1 VTAFDAAVLLIPGL
15 PLAAALATGVGALL
29 SDAYPRRLIERSTA
43 GAILVSFLAAL
54 WVLVQV
60 VGDPRA
66 REVSVYRWLAS
77 GDFRVEIALLVDPL
91 SAVMV
96 AMVTGI
102 SFVVAVFSINYM
114 HNERG
119 FARFFAVLSLFVFA
133 MLVLVMGSSYVL
145 LFLGWE
151 GVGICSYLL
160 IGFYQDRRSA
170 AGAATKA
177 FVMNR
182 VGDAGFLVGI
192 LLIVTTFGSADYRIV
207 LAGAADLDR
216 GLATAIGLALLL
228 GAIGKSAQLP
238 LASWLPRAMEG
249 PTPSSALI
257 HAATMVTAGVYL
269 VARSSPLYER
279 APDALFV
286 VGLVGAATA
295 LYGGVAGLVQTDIK
309 SVLAFSTTSQ
319 LGLMFVACGL
329 GAYAVAIFHL
339 VAHAFFK
346 TLLFLSAPSILHQLH
361 GGADPQ
367 AEAGRWRLGLEHRL
381 FLAAA
386 VGVAAVPFIAA
397 WQGAA
402 IGRSGAPILLAAGA
416 IALFAAAFASRRM
429 VEVTFGGHGG
439 DAHGHGGDAH
449 GRGARPPVAIA
460 LAAVALIA
468 LAGYLLGL
476 LPGGLDGTWWRV
488 ILGPGLPAS
497 SGLPAAHPLLGL
509 VFLAALALL
518 LLAGWVAPL
527 FFDRFRP
534 DRPAPFP
541 AAGALYAAALER
553 FWLDELLGRIILRPV
568 RRLALLLDGLDA
580 WLDRATGIPEVPPL
594 PPGFL
599 LPGAQAPALGHEHAG
614 GLGWAT
620 RVGASAASSLEL
632 GGLRRAAGL
641 PGLLTRSLS
650 GLAQWVEVNAVGRLI
665 AGVTSTAERGA
676 ALPRW
681 SEREVIERVSG
692 LIPLLTEGLARLS
705 AALEQAVFH
714 RGVHLGVPR
723 ASAAA
728 ARVLVATEEVL
739 GRPLVFAGLI
749 AVSLFLASVGALLL
763 GSP

>member
-1 VTAFDAAVLLIPGL
+1 MPRRPDVTVFDLVVLLIPGL

-29 SDAYPRRLIERSTA
+29 SDGYPRRLIERSTA
-43 GAILVSFLAAL
+43 GAILGSFLAAL
-54 WVLVQV
+54 WVLAQV

-66 REVSVYRWLAS
+66 REVTVYRWLAS
-77 GDFRVEIALLVDPL
+77 GDFGVNIAFLVDPL
-91 SAVMV
+91 SAVMI

-133 MLVLVMGSSYVL
+133 MLVLVMASSYVL

-192 LLIVTTFGSADYRIV
+192 LLIVTTFGSADYSVV
-207 LAGAADLDR
+207 LAGAAQLDR

-279 APDALFV
+279 APDALLV

-346 TLLFLSAPSILHQLH
+346 TLLFLTAPSILHHLH

-367 AEAGRWRLGLEHRL
+367 
-381 FLAAA
+381 
-386 VGVAAVPFIAA
+386 
-397 WQGAA
+397 
-402 IGRSGAPILLAAGA
+402 
-416 IALFAAAFASRRM
+416 
-429 VEVTFGGHGG
+429 VEG
-439 DAHGHGGDAH
+439 
-449 GRGARPPVAIA
+449 
-460 LAAVALIA
+460 
-468 LAGYLLGL
+468 
-476 LPGGLDGTWWRV
+476 
-488 ILGPGLPAS
+488 
-497 SGLPAAHPLLGL
+497 
-509 VFLAALALL
+509 
-518 LLAGWVAPL
+518 
-527 FFDRFRP
+527 
-534 DRPAPFP
+534 
-541 AAGALYAAALER
+541 
-553 FWLDELLGRIILRPV
+553 
-568 RRLALLLDGLDA
+568 
-580 WLDRATGIPEVPPL
+580 
-594 PPGFL
+594 
-599 LPGAQAPALGHEHAG
+599 
-614 GLGWAT
+614 
-620 RVGASAASSLEL
+620 
-632 GGLRRAAGL
+632 
-641 PGLLTRSLS
+641 
-650 GLAQWVEVNAVGRLI
+650 
-665 AGVTSTAERGA
+665 
-676 ALPRW
+676 
-681 SEREVIERVSG
+681 
-692 LIPLLTEGLARLS
+692 
-705 AALEQAVFH
+705 
-714 RGVHLGVPR
+714 
-723 ASAAA
+723 
-728 ARVLVATEEVL
+728 
-739 GRPLVFAGLI
+739 
-749 AVSLFLASVGALLL
+749 
-763 GSP
+763 

>member
-1 VTAFDAAVLLIPGL
+1 MTAFDAAVLLIPGL
-15 PLAAALATGVGALL
+15 PLAAALATGVGALV
-29 SDAYPRRLIERSTA
+29 SDSYPRRLIERSTA
-43 GAILVSFLAAL
+43 GAILGSFLAAL
-54 WVLVQV
+54 WLLVQV
-60 VGDPRA
+60 VADPRA
-66 REVSVYRWLAS
+66 REVTVYRWLAS
-77 GDFRVEIALLVDPL
+77 ADLRVDVAFLIDPL

-160 IGFYQDRRSA
+160 IGFYQDRRNA

-182 VGDAGFLVGI
+182 VGDAGFLLGI
-192 LLIVTTFGSADYRIV
+192 LLLVTTFGSADYRVV
-207 LAGAADLDR
+207 LPGAAGLDR

-279 APDALFV
+279 APDALLV

-319 LGLMFVACGL
+319 LGLMFVVCGL

-346 TLLFLSAPSILHQLH
+346 TLLFLTAPSILHQLH
-361 GGADPQ
+361 GGADPR
-367 AEAGRWRLGLEHRL
+367 AEAGRWRIGLEHRL

-402 IGRSGAPILLAAGA
+402 LGRSGAPILLAAGGM
-416 IALFAAAFASRRM
+416 ALFAAAFASRRM
-429 VEVTFGGHGG
+429 VEVTFGGHAG
-439 DAHGHGGDAH
+439 DAHGPA
-449 GRGARPPVAIA
+449 ARPPVGIA
-460 LAAVALIA
+460 LAAIGLVA
-468 LAGYLLGL
+468 LAGYALGL
-476 LPGGLDGTWWRV
+476 LPGGLDGTWWRA
-488 ILGPGLPAS
+488 ILGAGVPAS
-497 SGLPAAHPLLGL
+497 TELPQAHPLLGL
-509 VFLAALALL
+509 AFLAALSLL

-541 AAGALYAAALER
+541 GAGALYAAALER
-553 FWLDELLGRIILRPV
+553 FWLDELIGRAVLRPV
-568 RRLALLLDGLDA
+568 RRLALLLDRADA
-580 WLDRATGIPEVPPL
+580 WLDRATGIPEVPRL
-594 PPGFL
+594 HRVL
-599 LPGAQAPALGHEHAG
+599 LPGAPAPAPAHEHAG

-620 RVGASAASSLEL
+620 RAGASAAGALEV
-632 GGLRRAAGL
+632 GSLRRAAGV
-641 PGLLTRSLS
+641 PGLVTRWLA
-650 GLAQWVEVNAVGRLI
+650 GTAQWIEVNAVGRLI

-681 SEREVIERVSG
+681 SEREVIDRVSG
-692 LIPLLTEGLARLS
+692 LIPMLTEGLARLS

-728 ARVLVATEEVL
+728 ARVLVTTEEVL

-749 AVSLFLASVGALLL
+749 AVSLFLASVGAMLLA
-763 GSP
+763 SP

>member
-1 VTAFDAAVLLIPGL
+1 MTAFDAAVLLIPGL
-15 PLAAALATGVGALL
+15 PLAAALATGAGALI
-29 SDAYPRRLIERSTA
+29 SDGYPRRLIERSTA
-43 GAILVSFLAAL
+43 GAILGSFLAAL
-54 WVLVQV
+54 WVLAQV

-66 REVSVYRWLAS
+66 REVTVYRWLAS
-77 GDFRVEIALLVDPL
+77 GDFGVNIAFLVDPL
-91 SAVMV
+91 SAVMI

-133 MLVLVMGSSYVL
+133 MLVLVMASSYVL

-192 LLIVTTFGSADYRIV
+192 LLIVTTFGSADYSV
-207 LAGAADLDR
+207 VFAGAADLDR

-269 VARSSPLYER
+269 VARSHPLYER
-279 APDALFV
+279 APDALLV

-346 TLLFLSAPSILHQLH
+346 TLLFLTAPSILHQLH

-367 AEAGRWRLGLEHRL
+367 AEGGRWRIALPHRL
-381 FLAAA
+381 FLAGA
-386 VGVAAVPFIAA
+386 VGVAAVPFVAA
-397 WQGAA
+397 WQQGGS
-402 IGRSGAPILLAAGA
+402 IGRSGAPILLAAGG

-429 VEVTFGGHGG
+429 VEVSFGGHGG
-439 DAHGHGGDAH
+439 DAHGHG
-449 GRGARPPVAIA
+449 ARPPVAIA
-460 LAAVALIA
+460 LAVVALIA
-468 LAGYLLGL
+468 LAGAALGL
-476 LPGGLDGTWWRV
+476 LPGGLDGTWWRA
-488 ILGPGLPAS
+488 ILGPAVPAS
-497 SGLPAAHPLLGL
+497 SQLPAAHPLLGL

-527 FFDRFRP
+527 VFDRFRP
-534 DRPAPFP
+534 DRPAPLP
-541 AAGALYAAALER
+541 GAAGLYAAALER
-553 FWLDELLGRIILRPV
+553 FWLDELIDRITLRPV
-568 RRLALLLDGLDA
+568 RRLALVLDGIDA
-580 WLDRATGIPEVPPL
+580 WLDRATGIPE
-594 PPGFL
+594 
-599 LPGAQAPALGHEHAG
+599 APAPRRGIQLPDAPPPAPAHEHAG
-614 GLGWAT
+614 GLGWLT
-620 RVGASAASSLEL
+620 RAGADAAGRLEL

-641 PGLLTRSLS
+641 PGLLTRFAA
-650 GLAQWVEVNAVGRLI
+650 GAAQWIEVSVVGRVI
-665 AGVTSTAERGA
+665 AGVTTTTERSAG
-676 ALPRW
+676 LSRW
-681 SEREVIERVSG
+681 SERELIDRVGG
-692 LIPLLTEGLARLS
+692 LIPVLTERLARLS
-705 AALEQAVFH
+705 GVLEQALFQ
-714 RGVHLGVPR
+714 RGVHVGMPR

-728 ARVLVATEEVL
+728 ARVLLTTEEVL

-749 AVSLFLASVGALLL
+749 FVSLFLASIGALLL
-763 GSP
+763 ASP